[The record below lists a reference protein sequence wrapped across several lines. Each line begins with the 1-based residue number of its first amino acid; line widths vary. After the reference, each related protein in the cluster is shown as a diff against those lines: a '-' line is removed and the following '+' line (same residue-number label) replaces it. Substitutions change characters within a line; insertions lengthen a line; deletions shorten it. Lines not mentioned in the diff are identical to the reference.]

1 MSKKQDLYY
10 FNNFSKCAECSA
22 KASKL
27 LGEFLQNFNA
37 ENLETKMAEMHEIEH
52 LADDKKHELTETLV
66 KAFITPIDREDII
79 EVSRNLDELTD
90 KVEDVLIRL
99 YLNHVKEINPNAIKM
114 TEIVIQSCDEVL
126 AMMNKFAEFK
136 RSKVLKEHIIKINSL
151 EEQGDSIFIS
161 SMHSLHNESKDVLYI
176 IAWRD
181 IYTVLEKCIDT
192 AEHIADIVE
201 SIVMKNS

>member
-79 EVSRNLDELTD
+79 EV
-90 KVEDVLIRL
+90 
-99 YLNHVKEINPNAIKM
+99 
-114 TEIVIQSCDEVL
+114 
-126 AMMNKFAEFK
+126 
-136 RSKVLKEHIIKINSL
+136 
-151 EEQGDSIFIS
+151 
-161 SMHSLHNESKDVLYI
+161 
-176 IAWRD
+176 
-181 IYTVLEKCIDT
+181 
-192 AEHIADIVE
+192 
-201 SIVMKNS
+201 